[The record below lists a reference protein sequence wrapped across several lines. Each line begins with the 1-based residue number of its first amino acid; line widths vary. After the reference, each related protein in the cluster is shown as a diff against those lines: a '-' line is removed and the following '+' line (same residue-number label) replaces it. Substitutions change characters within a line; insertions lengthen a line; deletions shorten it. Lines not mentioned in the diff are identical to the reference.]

1 MYDFVLLFI
10 SESNINTKASIYN
23 ISEFKRENIP
33 DLQKKINK
41 NYDNIE
47 SLCKPEIETLY
58 DLTSGNIG
66 KIHFLLERQEYVQW
80 IKQITYNLQT
90 QYDKQLNG
98 IQLFLFKGQYILAKK
113 LLSDFEIQY
122 KLVLQNNNDIYFKYI
137 LMKSD
142 CEHLLNNYQDALI
155 ILMPL
160 KQLTFR
166 KYNINNKVETLEA
179 HYYKHLWKC
188 DISLTILQKI
198 QPSNIRGLTDSL
210 GILVAKY
217 FVDDMVVPNTDFDT
231 LDVFYKTFEKC
242 KKNSPIN
249 DPQNAYKIM
258 RNESIYLY
266 YKNKYRKKE
275 ILEPINSVIK
285 IYKDENGK

>member
-1 MYDFVLLFI
+1 M
-10 SESNINTKASIYN
+10 
-23 ISEFKRENIP
+23 
-33 DLQKKINK
+33 
-41 NYDNIE
+41 
-47 SLCKPEIETLY
+47 
-58 DLTSGNIG
+58 
-66 KIHFLLERQEYVQW
+66 
-80 IKQITYNLQT
+80 QT

-113 LLSDFEIQY
+113 SLSDFEIQY

-188 DISLTILQKI
+188 DISLTILQKF
-198 QPSNIRGLTDSL
+198 SL
-210 GILVAKY
+210 LIY
-217 FVDDMVVPNTDFDT
+217 VD
-231 LDVFYKTFEKC
+231 
-242 KKNSPIN
+242 
-249 DPQNAYKIM
+249 
-258 RNESIYLY
+258 
-266 YKNKYRKKE
+266 
-275 ILEPINSVIK
+275 
-285 IYKDENGK
+285 

>member
-1 MYDFVLLFI
+1 M
-10 SESNINTKASIYN
+10 
-23 ISEFKRENIP
+23 
-33 DLQKKINK
+33 
-41 NYDNIE
+41 
-47 SLCKPEIETLY
+47 CKPEIETLY

-113 LLSDFEIQY
+113 SLSDFEIQY

-188 DISLTILQKI
+188 DISLTILQKF
-198 QPSNIRGLTDSL
+198 SL
-210 GILVAKY
+210 LIY
-217 FVDDMVVPNTDFDT
+217 VD
-231 LDVFYKTFEKC
+231 
-242 KKNSPIN
+242 
-249 DPQNAYKIM
+249 
-258 RNESIYLY
+258 
-266 YKNKYRKKE
+266 
-275 ILEPINSVIK
+275 
-285 IYKDENGK
+285 

>member
-1 MYDFVLLFI
+1 M
-10 SESNINTKASIYN
+10 
-23 ISEFKRENIP
+23 
-33 DLQKKINK
+33 
-41 NYDNIE
+41 
-47 SLCKPEIETLY
+47 CKPEIETLY

-98 IQLFLFKGQYILAKK
+98 IQLLLFKGQYILAKK
-113 LLSDFEIQY
+113 SLSDFEIQY

-198 QPSNIRGLTDSL
+198 QPFNIRGLTDSL

-217 FVDDMVVPNTDFDT
+217 FVDDMVVPNTDS
-231 LDVFYKTFEKC
+231 E
-242 KKNSPIN
+242 
-249 DPQNAYKIM
+249 
-258 RNESIYLY
+258 
-266 YKNKYRKKE
+266 
-275 ILEPINSVIK
+275 
-285 IYKDENGK
+285 

>member
-113 LLSDFEIQY
+113 SLSDFEIQY

-160 KQLTFR
+160 KQLTLE
-166 KYNINNKVETLEA
+166 NITLIAETLEA
-179 HYYKHLWKC
+179 H
-188 DISLTILQKI
+188 
-198 QPSNIRGLTDSL
+198 
-210 GILVAKY
+210 
-217 FVDDMVVPNTDFDT
+217 
-231 LDVFYKTFEKC
+231 
-242 KKNSPIN
+242 
-249 DPQNAYKIM
+249 
-258 RNESIYLY
+258 
-266 YKNKYRKKE
+266 
-275 ILEPINSVIK
+275 
-285 IYKDENGK
+285 